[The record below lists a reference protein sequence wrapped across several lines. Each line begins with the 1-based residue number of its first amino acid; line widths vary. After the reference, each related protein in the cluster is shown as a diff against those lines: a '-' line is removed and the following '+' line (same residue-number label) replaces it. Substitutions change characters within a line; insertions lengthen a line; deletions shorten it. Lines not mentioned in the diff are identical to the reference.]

1 MKNFIKQ
8 TSILSIAITVAF
20 VIYMGVQIAQGAG
33 TWNDPTA
40 VPPGDNTEEPINAGN
55 KPQTKSGNLTVDV
68 LRAGGLVS
76 DFSSYL
82 ATISGSVGIGTVS
95 PNTGGEQNLKLDVE
109 GAVGAEYYCD
119 KDGNNC
125 VAGGSLGGGGG
136 GLRTYIGTTSS
147 SYTGNIGGYSV
158 ANSYCNSA
166 FPGSRMCM
174 AADFVNGRPTA
185 TGWYSA
191 FIFTGGPFGT
201 SDCESWTYQGSGNWT
216 QIWDISQIPP
226 QAESISCNNVFPIL
240 CCE

>member
-55 KPQTKSGNLTVDV
+55 KPQTKSGNLTVNV

-109 GAVGAEYYCD
+109 GAVGAQYYCD
-119 KDGNNC
+119 ETGNKC
-125 VAGGSLGGGGG
+125 IKGDSLGGGGCPAG
-136 GLRTYIGTTSS
+136 YDSVTIG
-147 SYTGNIGGYSV
+147 NAKI
-158 ANSYCNSA
+158 CLINSA
-166 FPGSRMCM
+166 FLSTSIECNLPTSSTCFGEARN
-174 AADFVNGRPTA
+174 NGGILQTRA
-185 TGWYSA
+185 YKSLGYACDSGWVSGRSA
-191 FIFTGGPFGT
+191 SCLEYAGGGGPSVWVTNKGIQLSVVNSAPSVT
-201 SDCESWTYQGSGNWT
+201 SMIDW
-216 QIWDISQIPP
+216 
-226 QAESISCNNVFPIL
+226 
-240 CCE
+240 